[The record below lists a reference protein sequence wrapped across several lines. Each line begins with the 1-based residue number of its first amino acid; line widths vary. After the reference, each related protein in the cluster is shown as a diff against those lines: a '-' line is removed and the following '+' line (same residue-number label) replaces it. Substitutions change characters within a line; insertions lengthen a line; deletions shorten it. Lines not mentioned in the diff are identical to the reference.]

1 MEYGKNQM
9 VFHKNNM
16 YIGGKEHEKNDVGV
30 HGSSHGVLHGCL
42 RQQNAGDSQVEITW
56 WHAMSGVNE
65 EAIQKIADDF
75 MAGRPDVKVTLVNQG
90 GYLDLFDKL
99 MASAK
104 ADQLPTMAQVYSNR
118 LSWYISKDLVEDLT
132 PYMQAEGAGFIQE
145 DYDDIPKMF
154 FDDGIWDGKQY
165 AMPFNKS
172 MMVLY
177 YNEGGRR
184 GGSHDMGRMGSCQ

>member
-1 MEYGKNQM
+1 M

-30 HGSSHGVLHGCL
+30 HGSSHGVLHGCK
-42 RQQNAGDSQVEITW
+42 QETAAPAGTPAQTQSEAQKQENAGDSQVEITW

-132 PYMQAEGAGFIQE
+132 PYMQAEGAGC
-145 DYDDIPKMF
+145 
-154 FDDGIWDGKQY
+154 Y
-165 AMPFNKS
+165 AF
-172 MMVLY
+172 
-177 YNEGGRR
+177 
-184 GGSHDMGRMGSCQ
+184 

>member
-1 MEYGKNQM
+1 
-9 VFHKNNM
+9 
-16 YIGGKEHEKNDVGV
+16 
-30 HGSSHGVLHGCL
+30 
-42 RQQNAGDSQVEITW
+42 
-56 WHAMSGVNE
+56 MSGVNE

-165 AMPFNKS
+165 AMP
-172 MMVLY
+172 LI
-177 YNEGGRR
+177 RA
-184 GGSHDMGRMGSCQ
+184 